1 MATRR
6 DFLGKGWAFPVNA
19 GGTGGVSSSS
29 YERDIE
35 ESVRVIIGTAF
46 GERVMRP
53 DFGCGIHDLV
63 FAPNNA
69 GTRQLVIHHVK
80 EALYTWEPRV
90 INVEVD
96 AQSDP
101 GNPAMILVDLSY
113 EVRATNSKFN
123 LVYPFY
129 LEKTEG

>member
-6 DFLGKGWAFPVNA
+6 DFLGRGWTFPVKAANA
-19 GGTGGVSSSS
+19 GGVASSSF
-29 YERDIE
+29 ERDIE
-35 ESVRVIIGTAF
+35 ESVRVILGTAF

-63 FAPNNA
+63 FSPNNA
-69 GTRQLVIHHVK
+69 ATRQLVIHYVK

-90 INVEVD
+90 INVEVEV
-96 AQSDP
+96 QSDP
-101 GNPAMILVDLSY
+101 GNPAVILVDLSY

-129 LEKTEG
+129 LEKSEG

>member
-6 DFLGKGWAFPVNA
+6 EFLGKGWAFPVLPS
-19 GGTGGVSSSS
+19 GRGSVGTSSF
-29 YERDIE
+29 ERDIE
-35 ESVRVIIGTAF
+35 ESVRVILGTAF

-69 GTRQLVIHHVK
+69 ATRQLVIHYVK
-80 EALYTWEPRV
+80 EALYTWEPRI
-90 INVEVD
+90 INVQVEV
-96 AQSDP
+96 QSEP
-101 GNPAMILVDLSY
+101 TNPAVILVDLSY

>member
-1 MATRR
+1 MNR
-6 DFLGKGWAFPVNA
+6 DFLGKGIGFPVRTN
-19 GGTGGVSSSS
+19 GSGGVVMSA

-35 ESVRVIIGTAF
+35 ESVRLVIGTAF

-63 FAPNNA
+63 FAPNNPA
-69 GTRQLVIHHVK
+69 TRHLVAHHVK
-80 EALYTWEPRV
+80 EALYKWEPR
-90 INVEVD
+90 ILGVD
-96 AQSDP
+96 VKVATDP
-101 GNPAMILVDLSY
+101 QNPAVILVDLSY
-113 EVRATNSKFN
+113 QVRATNSKFN